1 MVHGNGVDHRLLLE
15 LDEVFAAR
23 GRWERIY
30 VDLPGFG
37 RSPALEGRGG
47 LADLAD
53 WVDAWVGET
62 VGETPF
68 AVVGNSMGGLL
79 AADLAAR
86 RAGQCLG
93 LALLAPVVVA
103 RHDQRRRARPDVRED
118 PRLLASLDP
127 ADAIEYAAVAVDQT
141 PQGWESFRRAVL
153 PGLRAGDP
161 EASRRLAAAY
171 ELPVPP
177 PAGLELPVL
186 VVTGRQDAIVGVEDQ
201 WDWACR
207 LPRGSFAAL
216 DRTGHNVH
224 LDRPEVVAAL
234 LDDWARQVH
243 PAG

>member
-15 LDEVFAAR
+15 LDEVLAAP

-47 LADLAD
+47 LTDLAD
-53 WVDAWVGET
+53 WLDAWVGET

-68 AVVGNSMGGLL
+68 AVLGNSMGGLL

-103 RHDQRRRARPDVRED
+103 QHDRRRRARAQVRED
-118 PRLLASLDP
+118 PHLLASLDP
-127 ADAIEYAAVAVDQT
+127 ADAVEYAAVAVDQT
-141 PQGWESFRRAVL
+141 RQGWEAFRRAVL
-153 PGLRAGDP
+153 PGLRSGDP

-171 ELPVPP
+171 ALPMPSP
-177 PAGLELPVL
+177 GDLDLPVL
-186 VVTGRQDAIVGVEDQ
+186 VVTGRQDAIVGVDDQ
-201 WDWACR
+201 WDWAR
-207 LPRGSFAAL
+207 GLPRGSTASL
-216 DRTGHNVH
+216 DRAGHNVH

-234 LDDWARQVH
+234 LTDWARQVH